1 MAYPRKVIRSRCPR
15 SYFWSGKI
23 LRLVDAFIFH
33 HWVSLVVDAEL
44 AKGQHTMSS
53 KEKKLWE
60 QAIWILKQNSVTVG
74 IPAALQA
81 PAEAPKRA
89 A

>member
-1 MAYPRKVIRSRCPR
+1 MSSI
-15 SYFWSGKI
+15 I
-23 LRLVDAFIFH
+23 LLVGQSPTTGGCVIFH